1 MIAATLSIF
10 HGPRVESSFSMMTE
24 VIGTKSGRLNI
35 GTYDAILT
43 VKYSPMAMF
52 ECFQSWKTSIVPS
65 GSYEKYSRL

>member
-10 HGPRVESSFSMMTE
+10 HGPRVESTFSKMTD

-35 GTYDAILT
+35 GTYEAILT

-52 ECFQSWKTSIVPS
+52 ECFQS
-65 GSYEKYSRL
+65 